1 MASSRRAPR
10 HDVSR
15 LQILRQ
21 RPPHGGRWRTACG
34 FLIHLSDSQ
43 IFKQPNHKQKP
54 IRASCRQNII
64 TRLATRCARVVE
76 KPSAL
81 GLVRPRRGR
90 AGCRVPD
97 APAAL
102 CAKRVA
108 RPRTSILSG
117 GTGKPGNPARNGFTD
132 YTVLS
137 SGRCSLRPSSRGLRF
152 CPARLGGLAS
162 AGLDPSIR
170 GGTTRLFS
178 PLRYRSSCATFIS
191 SQAQLN
197 GRLPCQL
204 RSRPIPPRPSHLIPR
219 FVTIAIRPS

>member
-108 RPRTSILSG
+108 RPRTSLHSG
-117 GTGKPGNPARNGFTD
+117 GTGKPGNPARNGVTA
-132 YTVLS
+132 YAVLS
-137 SGRCSLRPSSRGLRF
+137 SGRCSIAPVLPRKMV
-152 CPARLGGLAS
+152 CHTRLGGRAS
-162 AGLDPSIR
+162 ARITPASGAGPHGLPVRFSIVRPAPS
-170 GGTTRLFS
+170 FV
-178 PLRYRSSCATFIS
+178 S

-219 FVTIAIRPS
+219 L